1 MATRRRVALHGRQGG
16 DAGKSW
22 SDKHREGIDRAAE
35 DIKTGE
41 SIDSVTNK
49 PESLE
54 MEQEQER
61 AEPDALK
68 VITFPGIRLVVV
80 LAA

>member
-1 MATRRRVALHGRQGG
+1 MGGLGG

-41 SIDSVTNK
+41 YNSVTNK

-54 MEQEQER
+54 MEQEWEELNPMR
-61 AEPDALK
+61 
-68 VITFPGIRLVVV
+68 
-80 LAA
+80 